1 MGDVWKALADP
12 TRRKILEMLRK
23 GDMNAG
29 EIAEQF
35 EFSKPTISNHLNV
48 LKEADLVDFRKK
60 GQNIIYS
67 INTSVFQDIMTAIAG
82 FTKKGEDDK

>member
-12 TRRKILEMLRK
+12 TRRRILELLRK

-29 EIAEQF
+29 DIAAQF
-35 EFSKPTISNHLNV
+35 DVSKPTISNHLNI
-48 LKEADLVDFRKK
+48 LKSADLVDSVKK

-67 INTSVFQDIMTAIAG
+67 INTSVFEDIMSALAG
-82 FTKKGEDDK
+82 FVKKGEEEE